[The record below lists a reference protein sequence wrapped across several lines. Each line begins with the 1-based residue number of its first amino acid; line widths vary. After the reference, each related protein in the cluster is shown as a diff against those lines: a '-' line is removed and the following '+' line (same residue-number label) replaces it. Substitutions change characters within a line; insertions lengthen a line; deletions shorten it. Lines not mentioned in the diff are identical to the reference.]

1 MMKSYNNLPEISADM
16 ILNSGF
22 VGILAYR
29 CSDSQIL
36 FSNRKIWDLFECGS
50 EDEFMNF
57 SGGDF
62 FSLIAE
68 DDRTGINTMFCQT
81 KSNDIVKE
89 HRVCY
94 RVATAKGNIV
104 EVEDCGSVS
113 LLPDGTEIVSCTL
126 TANRNEKVIVTERT
140 DRLTGLLTR
149 EQFYSYAGEIL
160 KNAEE
165 IGSDEHYFVMY
176 SNIRHF
182 KHFNVRY
189 GVETGNKVLAHL
201 GKALRRR
208 AGNEINAR
216 FGSDH
221 FITMTTAAHVN
232 NLIDDTGSYFKKRY
246 GKLGIKLKIG
256 VYEIKQGGISIEKAC
271 DLAKFAC
278 DSIRDGNTFVCV
290 YDEKMAESLELESYI
305 IQNIDRVIRD
315 RHIQVLYQPVIR
327 TINGSLCGFEALA
340 RWNDPQ
346 YGYLTPDK
354 FITALENNQLIT
366 KLDIYVLDEV
376 CRTIRER
383 QDTGGVNVPV
393 SINLSRMDFLT
404 CDIFSEVENAVMKY
418 DISRDMLY
426 IEITESMVME
436 DKKIFRR
443 EFRRFREAGYQ
454 IWMDDFGSGYSS
466 LNVLSECDVDEI
478 KLDMLFMRNFDK
490 KAKQLVR
497 SVIVMAKQLG
507 IRTLAEGV
515 ETQEQYEFLRETGCE
530 KIQGY
535 LFSPPVTDERINEM
549 YGNGDTEIESRLWKK
564 YYSKIGEV
572 NFITSKPLAIIEYDG
587 EDFSY
592 LYANQPYK
600 KIWSELGISGIDS
613 VVEMIN
619 SKASPLWVQCRELID
634 RLEENGNSDYTD
646 LVINNQYVRINL
658 KLLCREQKKQL
669 FRGELLLLTRNTD
682 KYHTEEM
689 DYVFRMMYAMYD
701 TVHVFNTGKRT
712 VESLLP
718 GTNFGLISSDINKS
732 KVKMTDIDI
741 IAEKVIYVEDRQAFL
756 EFMNYDTMAERI
768 RKRERNYI
776 TEMFRTKTANGSYVW
791 TLHTIQLIPGT
802 ETIIYSSRYVPDLY
816 EQFMKKVRSSA
827 EAEQESLSVWNTI
840 RESRNICIFWK
851 DTSRRYVGVNAKF
864 LETFDLKSEAEII
877 GRTDEDMK
885 WHIDDEFFRE
895 DDKMVLREGKLIANR
910 MGRCIIR
917 GVVKNIIMFKEP
929 VYENGMLTGLAGMF
943 LVADEIDENTE
954 ALKEYKDEIT
964 GLMSAHGVAKTSN
977 EYIEGWEFRK
987 EKFAVVTIVFE
998 AYRRAKITYGSKV
1011 SREILAALGELIY
1024 SECGSRF
1031 SIGRVYG
1038 GGFVLFARYTDK
1050 DEIEDM
1056 VASLRKRCKK
1066 THELCG
1072 YDVTLNPLVKV
1083 FYAEDAND
1091 VHEMMSEASNNYH
1104 ADFYMQKHNEQRH
1117 SSEILS
1123 RVPAAVTVFSISE
1136 TYEIRRIYLS
1146 ERAREYMN
1154 LSFSSNG
1161 NLSELV
1167 SSVYPADR
1175 SRVYNEFHRI
1185 AVDKTMGTIEFRS
1198 VGNDAKIY
1206 WNRLVLMP
1214 YMQNDGSYLLYGVYS
1229 DITDLKNRTEELQ
1242 RQSQTD
1248 GLTGLKNRHA
1258 LREDFDKLS
1267 PGDVTMIMMD
1277 IDKFKNFNDTFGHDL
1292 GDKVIMECAD
1302 KLRKHFS
1309 DCDCYRYGGDEF
1321 LVVSDNLS
1329 AEESKRRM
1337 KEMTAE
1343 IGTVNL
1349 GDNTPPIELSY
1360 GMLNERFSNKNELR
1374 VIFRKA
1380 DTLLYERKKNRK
1392 NDIR

>member
-1 MMKSYNNLPEISADM
+1 MMKNYNNLPTISADM
-16 ILNSGF
+16 ILQGGF
-22 VGILAYR
+22 IGILTYR

-50 EDEFMNF
+50 EDEFMDF

-62 FSLIAE
+62 FSLIYD
-68 DDRTGINTMFCQT
+68 DDRTCINTMFCQT

-94 RVATAKGNIV
+94 RVITAKGNIV

-113 LLPDGTEIVSCTL
+113 MLPDGTEIVTCTL
-126 TANRNEKVIVTERT
+126 TANRNEKVVVTERT

-149 EQFYSYAGEIL
+149 EQFYIYAGEVL
-160 KNAEE
+160 KNVEE

-182 KHFNVRY
+182 KYFNVRY
-189 GVETGNKVLAHL
+189 GVEMGNKVLAHL

-208 AGNEINAR
+208 AGQEINAR

-221 FITMTTAAHVN
+221 FITLTTAAHIEK
-232 NLIDDTGSYFKKRY
+232 LIEITGNYFEKCY
-246 GKLGIKLKIG
+246 GKVGIKLKIG
-256 VYEIKQGGISIEKAC
+256 VYEIKQKGISIEKAC

-278 DSIRDGNTFVCV
+278 DSIRDDNTFVRF
-290 YDEKMAESLELESYI
+290 YDEKMADALELESYL
-305 IQNIDRVIRD
+305 IQNIERVIRD
-315 RHIQVLYQPVIR
+315 RHIQILYQPVIR

-340 RWNDPQ
+340 RWNDPK
-346 YGYLTPDK
+346 YGYLTPDH
-354 FITALENNQLIT
+354 FIPALESNQLIT
-366 KLDIYVLDEV
+366 KLDLYVLNEV

-383 QDTGGVNVPV
+383 QDTGGINVPV
-393 SINLSRMDFLT
+393 SINLSRMDFLS
-404 CDIFSEVENAVMKY
+404 CDIFSEVENAVLKY
-418 DISRDMLY
+418 GISRDMLY
-426 IEITESMVME
+426 IEITESVIME

-443 EFRRFREAGYQ
+443 EFKRFRDAGYQ

-478 KLDMLFMRNFDK
+478 KLDMLFMRNFDEK
-490 KAKQLVR
+490 SKQLVR
-497 SVIVMAKQLG
+497 SVILMAKQLG

-515 ETQEQYEFLRETGCE
+515 ETQEQYDFLRDTGCE

-535 LFSPPVTDERINEM
+535 LFSPPVTAERIAEM
-549 YGNGDTEIESRLWKK
+549 YSGGDTEIETRLWKK

-587 EDFSY
+587 ENFNY
-592 LYANQPYK
+592 LYVNNPYRS
-600 KIWSELGISGIDS
+600 IWNELGISGIES
-613 VVEMIN
+613 VIEMIN
-619 SKASPLWVQCRELID
+619 SKASPLWVQYRELID
-634 RLEENGNSDYTD
+634 RLEENGEKDYTD

-658 KLLCREQKKQL
+658 KLICREQKRRL
-669 FRGELLLLTRNTD
+669 FRGELLILNYSTD
-682 KYHTEEM
+682 KHHTEEM

-701 TVHVFNTGKRT
+701 TVHVFNAGERKIET
-712 VESLLP
+712 LLP

-732 KVKMTDIDI
+732 GVQMTDIDVV
-741 IAEKVIYVEDRQAFL
+741 AEKIIYVEDRQAFL
-756 EFMNYDTMAERI
+756 SFMNYDTMLERI
-768 RKRERNYI
+768 RKKERNYI

-802 ETIIYSSRYVPDLY
+802 EKIIYSSRYVPNLY
-816 EQFMKKVRSSA
+816 DQFMKKVRNSA
-827 EAEQESLSVWNTI
+827 DSEQESLSVWNTL
-840 RESRNICIFWK
+840 RESRNISIFWK
-851 DTSRRYVGVNAKF
+851 DTSRRYIGVNAKF
-864 LETFDLKSEAEII
+864 LETFDMKSETEIL

-895 DDKMVLREGKLIANR
+895 DDKMVLREGKVIANR

-917 GVVKNIIMFKEP
+917 GVVKNIISFKEP
-929 VYENGMLTGLAGMF
+929 VYENGRLTGIVGMF
-943 LVADEIDENTE
+943 LVADELDESTE
-954 ALKEYKDEIT
+954 VLKEYKDEIT
-964 GLMSAHGVAKTSN
+964 GLMSAQGVSRTSN
-977 EYIEGWEFRK
+977 EYVEGWEFRK

-998 AYRRAKITYGSKV
+998 AYRRAKVTYGSKA

-1038 GGFVLFARYTDK
+1038 GGFVLFAKYNDK
-1050 DEIEDM
+1050 NEIEDM
-1056 VASLRKRCKK
+1056 VASFRKRCRK

-1083 FYAEDAND
+1083 FYAEDTNNI
-1091 VHEMMSEASNNYH
+1091 HEMMSEVSNNYH
-1104 ADFYMQKHNEQRH
+1104 AAFYLQKHIEQRH

-1123 RVPAAVTVFSISE
+1123 RIPAAITVFSISE

-1146 ERAREYMN
+1146 ERAKEYMH
-1154 LSFSSNG
+1154 LSFSSEG
-1161 NLSELV
+1161 NLSELL

-1175 SRVYNEFHRI
+1175 SRMYNEFHRI

-1214 YMQNDGSYLLYGVYS
+1214 YMQSDGSYLLYGVYS

-1267 PGDVTMIMMD
+1267 PGSVTMIMMD
-1277 IDKFKNFNDTFGHDL
+1277 IDHFKNFNDTFGHDL
-1292 GDKVIMECAD
+1292 GDKVIVTCANQM
-1302 KLRKHFS
+1302 RKYFP
-1309 DCDCYRYGGDEF
+1309 DCHCYRYGGDEF
-1321 LVVSDNLS
+1321 LVVSEKLS
-1329 AEESKRRM
+1329 VEESNRRM
-1337 KEMTAE
+1337 KELTAE

-1349 GDNTPPIELSY
+1349 GDNIPPIELSY
-1360 GMLNERFSNKNELR
+1360 GMLNEKFSSKDELR

-1380 DTLLYERKKNRK
+1380 DNLLYERKKNRK
-1392 NDIR
+1392 R